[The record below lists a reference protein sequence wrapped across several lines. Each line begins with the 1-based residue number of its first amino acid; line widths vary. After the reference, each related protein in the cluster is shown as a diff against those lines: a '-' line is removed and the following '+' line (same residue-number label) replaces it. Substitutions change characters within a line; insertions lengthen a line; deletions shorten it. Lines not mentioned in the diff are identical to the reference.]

1 MGKLRGVLALE
12 EVRMTR
18 PHLTREREGEMDP
31 GEGDMVGNIEKGET
45 AKHAVSQSS
54 KGHSSPASRDPMWSS
69 PSGLVWLSGV

>member
-18 PHLTREREGEMDP
+18 SHLTREREGEMDP

-45 AKHAVSQSS
+45 AKHAVVTV
-54 KGHSSPASRDPMWSS
+54 
-69 PSGLVWLSGV
+69 L